1 LKNHQPILIYILSFL
16 ALSILLKILGVID
29 YDTIT
34 ILGYAF
40 IFYGISAVYLSFGKG
55 RKLFL
60 FFGTFIFLVGLVMFL
75 VSNFEFGNIRALLFP
90 AILLIIGIS
99 MLMIYIDG
107 NAGTFV
113 IVSSAFF
120 IAAGIMFTYTI
131 GEFSFNRLINSILS
145 ITLKYWPV
153 ILIVLG
159 IIFLIKRNEK
169 SG

>member
-1 LKNHQPILIYILSFL
+1 MKSHQPILIYLLSFL

-29 YDTIT
+29 FDSIT

-40 IFYGISAVYLSFGKG
+40 IFYGISAVYVSFGKR
-55 RKLFL
+55 RKIFL

-75 VSNFEFGNIRALLFP
+75 VSNFEFGNLRAVLFP
-90 AILLIIGIS
+90 ALLLIIGIS
-99 MLMIYIDG
+99 ILMLYLDG
-107 NAGTFV
+107 NAGTFL

-120 IAAGIMFTYTI
+120 IAAGIMLTYTI
-131 GEFSFNRLINSILS
+131 GEFSYNRLINSILS

-159 IIFLIKRNEK
+159 IIFLIKRDEK